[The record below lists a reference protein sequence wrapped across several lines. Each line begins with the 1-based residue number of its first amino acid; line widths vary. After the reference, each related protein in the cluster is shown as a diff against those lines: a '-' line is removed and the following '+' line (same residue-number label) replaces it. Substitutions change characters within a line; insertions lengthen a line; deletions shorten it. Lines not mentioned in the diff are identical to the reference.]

1 MGHGPTLLTCIH
13 DQPLEDLV
21 SGDSPKDL
29 LLKISK
35 IQSATSTILQL
46 SIGSKGVVIDC

>member
-1 MGHGPTLLTCIH
+1 MAIYFRLWLFQLDFLHAMGHGPTLLTCIH

-35 IQSATSTILQL
+35 I
-46 SIGSKGVVIDC
+46 